1 MPTGVHEQG
10 SEAERTTPP
19 HLVRSTA
26 KGNFSAG
33 LVQRRRACINDNN
46 EMSLRFH
53 FAIIGPRVKPAAM
66 HLWRAPH
73 RISVDLQKSIWQVR
87 ALSLMDFANPR
98 HVIGNFRKKLNGGAS
113 MEQKISA
120 VAIELLKEALC
131 NVYWY
136 KNNLRSFLNNCIND
150 TSVINRT
157 DWNGYKRQIVSD
169 IVDKLCINQE
179 KYLGVIRRLI
189 SEVIKMENFYH
200 LEQLED
206 GKKKAERAKQA
217 VANLKQVVEDQAQ
230 SIKEEEEIKRKR
242 LENLQ
247 RIRSSQAVLN
257 RLDEIKTNYFRLV
270 TSKEY
275 QKRGFELEKVLY
287 DLFELFDLD
296 PKASF
301 RNTGEQI
308 DGAFTLE
315 GTDYLFEAKW
325 QNHLIN
331 ASDLDSFSGKVKR
344 KLDNTLGLF
353 LSVNGFSQDAV
364 RIHSVGR
371 STVLLMDGTD
381 LMAVLENQID
391 FVSLIVRKRRYAAQT
406 GNIYLK
412 INEVLH
418 DL

>member
-1 MPTGVHEQG
+1 ME
-10 SEAERTTPP
+10 
-19 HLVRSTA
+19 
-26 KGNFSAG
+26 
-33 LVQRRRACINDNN
+33 
-46 EMSLRFH
+46 
-53 FAIIGPRVKPAAM
+53 
-66 HLWRAPH
+66 
-73 RISVDLQKSIWQVR
+73 
-87 ALSLMDFANPR
+87 
-98 HVIGNFRKKLNGGAS
+98 KKV
-113 MEQKISA
+113 SA

-136 KNNLRSFLNNCIND
+136 KNNLKSFLNNCIND
-150 TSVINRT
+150 TSIINRP

-169 IVDKLCINQE
+169 IVDELCNNQE
-179 KYLGVIRRLI
+179 KYLGDIRRLI
-189 SEVIKMENFYH
+189 SEVTKMESFRH

-206 GKKKAERAKQA
+206 GRKKVERARQA
-217 VANLKQVVEDQAQ
+217 VADLKRVVEDQAQ
-230 SIKEEEEIKRKR
+230 KLKEEEEIKRKR
-242 LENLQ
+242 MENLE

-270 TSKEY
+270 TSKDF

-308 DGAFTLE
+308 DGAFSLE

-325 QNHLIN
+325 RSQLSD
-331 ASDLDSFSGKVKR
+331 ASELDSFTGKVKR

-353 LSVNGFSQDAV
+353 LSINGFSEDAV

-371 STVLLMDGTD
+371 STILLMDGTD

-391 FVSLIVRKRRYAAQT
+391 FVSLIVRKRRHASQT

-412 INEVLH
+412 INEILN
-418 DL
+418 DE